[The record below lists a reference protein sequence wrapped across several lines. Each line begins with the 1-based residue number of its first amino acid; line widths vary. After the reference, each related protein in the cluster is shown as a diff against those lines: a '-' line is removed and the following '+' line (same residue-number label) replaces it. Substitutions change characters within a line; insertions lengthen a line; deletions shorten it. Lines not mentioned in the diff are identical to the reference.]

1 MIGQLRTPIGVYKAE
16 ETADGRGG
24 LETRWVFHSRLW
36 AHIEPRLSREL
47 DRNGRRTVTQNY
59 QVTGRYRSDFPERI
73 RFLWG
78 ERILRVITQSD
89 PDSRQERLHF
99 MCEEEQQ

>member
-1 MIGQLRTPIGVYKAE
+1 MIGQLRTPIGVYRAL

-24 LETRWVFHSRLW
+24 FETRWVFHSRLW
-36 AHIEPRLSREL
+36 AHIEPRLSREY
-47 DRNGRRTVTQNY
+47 DRNGRRTVSQSY
-59 QVTGRYRSDFPERI
+59 QITGRYRPDFPERI

-78 ERILRVITQSD
+78 DRILRVITQSD